1 MQPLRRNIEEKNVE
15 RVDNVSLADSIER
28 VRYQKES
35 GAYIATVFR
44 SNIDGQFM
52 DIQRNNRLWQFM
64 GTVEG
69 IASRNIA
76 FGDCEGYRKG
86 GNSRWHHSDDFGRL
100 GRIYKLPVYQP
111 WRADA
116 CGVDCRYAS
125 DLQKSEEKYKNSV
138 CTVSYNGVGTDN
150 MRKLRNV

>member
-52 DIQRNNRLWQFM
+52 DIQRNNR
-64 GTVEG
+64 
-69 IASRNIA
+69 
-76 FGDCEGYRKG
+76 
-86 GNSRWHHSDDFGRL
+86 
-100 GRIYKLPVYQP
+100 
-111 WRADA
+111 
-116 CGVDCRYAS
+116 
-125 DLQKSEEKYKNSV
+125 
-138 CTVSYNGVGTDN
+138 
-150 MRKLRNV
+150 